1 MSISELEQLYS
12 TNDRFM
18 EYVDK
23 YCFKHNLTLKV
34 AFSHKMVQE
43 YAISIMPGGVN
54 YKNDKPRTM

>member
-1 MSISELEQLYS
+1 MSISKLEQLYA

-18 EYVDK
+18 DYVDK

-43 YAISIMPGGVN
+43 YAISIFLH
-54 YKNDKPRTM
+54 T